1 MPRSVFYAAEHAA
14 LAMVEVMAHM
24 RLSLTN
30 IPTTLKLITID
41 VAHGALVSPQPELPD
56 GWQANEPTSQSVGN
70 AWLDSREGLLLPLP
84 SALLPDSTNYL
95 VNSSHPP
102 ASTHLTESKIRPFW
116 FDKRCLR

>member
-1 MPRSVFYAAEHAA
+1 LRSRDGASRTVLRLCLKRRSQALQAAD
-14 LAMVEVMAHM
+14 
-24 RLSLTN
+24 LTG
-30 IPTTLKLITID
+30 
-41 VAHGALVSPQPELPD
+41 VGSPFG

-95 VNSSHPP
+95 VNSSHPQ